1 MNQMTR
7 EHVTSE
13 IIRNLLCVL
22 TMIQI
27 CDHNLLTTRVFLHLT
42 NVGVHVAI
50 ARTNHALGLALTVLG
65 TRVLLL
71 EVSTWTHVRQLDSG
85 STRGL
90 LKLAHVSIRASVI
103 AADVSH
109 LARTFHT
116 RTSLYFVLAIS
127 QWHL

>member
-1 MNQMTR
+1 
-7 EHVTSE
+7 
-13 IIRNLLCVL
+13 
-22 TMIQI
+22 MIQI
-27 CDHNLLTTRVFLHLT
+27 CYHNLLTTRVFVHLT

-50 ARTNHALGLALTVLG
+50 ARTNHALSLAFTVLG

-71 EVSTWTHVRQLDSG
+71 EVSTWTHVRQLNSG

-90 LKLAHVSIRASVI
+90 LKLAHVTIRASVV

-116 RTSLYFVLAIS
+116 RTRLYFVLAIS